1 MVELLTD
8 VDMANIIFLA
18 IQKHSGSNTI
28 ATDIIDLVV
37 QKMITKKDSI
47 DSTQDICDTILE
59 CFDLYNAFINEKNM
73 DLPYINDESYDLVV
87 DVLNNIIGEMIENGN

>member
-8 VDMANIIFLA
+8 VDMANIIFLT
-18 IQKHSGSNTI
+18 IQKHNGSNTI
-28 ATDIIDLVV
+28 ATDIVDLVV
-37 QKMITKKDSI
+37 QKMIAKKDSI

-73 DLPYINDESYDLVV
+73 DLPCINDESYDLVV